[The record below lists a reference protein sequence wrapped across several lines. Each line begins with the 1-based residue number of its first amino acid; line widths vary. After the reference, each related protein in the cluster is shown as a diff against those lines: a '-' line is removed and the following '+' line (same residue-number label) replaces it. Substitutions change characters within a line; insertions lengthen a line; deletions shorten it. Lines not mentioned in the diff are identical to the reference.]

1 MLRRSVQAFR
11 RRRAPFVY
19 VSAAATSAVTAYY
32 VLSAPTANADAP
44 ESDIGARKLHA
55 RWDPPTRAQM
65 IDALQTGKRPATGS
79 IMRIGEVDDVNDEYD
94 LLVIG
99 GGATGAGVAVDAAT
113 RGLKVALI
121 ERDDFSS
128 GTSSKSTKL
137 VHGGVR
143 YLQKAVFELDYEQY
157 KLVREALHER
167 RVFLHT
173 APYLSHSL
181 PIMLPLYKYWQV
193 PYYYAGCKMY
203 DILAGSQNMESSYL
217 MSSGKA
223 IEAFPMLKKEGL
235 VGAVVYYDGQHND
248 SRMNVALLMTAVL
261 HGAVAA
267 NHVSLTALKKDSS
280 GKIIGGSVKDELT
293 GKEWDVKAKGVI
305 NATGP
310 FTDAI
315 LQMDAAS
322 APGAASDAAANLKP
336 IVSPSSGVHVTLPN
350 YYSPRKMGL
359 LDPSTS
365 DGRVLFFLPWQ
376 GNTIAGTTDSP
387 STVEAEPKPK
397 EEDIRW
403 ILEEV
408 RRYLS
413 PDIKVRRGDVL
424 SAWSGIRP
432 LVRDPAAK
440 STEGLVRNHMI
451 NVSDSGLVTIAGGK
465 WTTYRAM
472 AEETVDCAVKTFG
485 LGAKAGP
492 CVTERVRL
500 VGSDY
505 WSKNMFIGLIQ
516 RYGLET
522 DVAKH
527 LSDNYG
533 DRAFAVCELAE
544 PTGMNWPLHGK
555 RLAPAYPFIEAEI
568 RYAVHHEY
576 AQTATD
582 FLARRSRLAF
592 LNAQAA
598 LDALPR
604 VVEIM
609 GAELG
614 WDVKRRKQE
623 IERTAAFLV
632 SMGLFSA
639 PEQVKSLGAG
649 VGALGIGSG
658 ASAGSEGIAKKVWS
672 AVSGGSRGQLPPK
685 APGSGT
691 RETRAV
697 FSSDELQALRRAFIE
712 HSSTTSPPS
721 SSASSTS
728 SATLPL
734 SALREIVHSLPSY
747 AAVRDQDIAR
757 ALEETAFQNGFN
769 VKGLSRFGEN
779 QHSSKE
785 TVAVGLSYEDFLDV
799 VASVKEV
806 SLTPESVQAGHTQR
820 RRIPVER
827 SGGGV

>member
-1 MLRRSVQAFR
+1 MLRRSAQAFR
-11 RRRAPFVY
+11 SRRALY
-19 VSAAATSAVTAYY
+19 ASAAATSVTAYY
-32 VLSAPTANADAP
+32 VLSGQTANADAP
-44 ESDIGARKLHA
+44 ESDIGSRKLPA
-55 RWDPPTRAQM
+55 RWDPPTRTQM
-65 IDALQTGKRPATGS
+65 INALQSGKRAGGS
-79 IMRIGEVDDVNDEYD
+79 VMRINEGEDLSDEYD
-94 LLVIG
+94 LLIVG

-173 APYLSHSL
+173 APYLSHAL

-203 DILAGSQNMESSYL
+203 DVLAGSQNMESSYL
-217 MSSGKA
+217 MSAGRA
-223 IEAFPMLKKEGL
+223 VEVFPMLKKEGL

-248 SRMNVALLMTAVL
+248 SRMNVALVMTAVL
-261 HGAVAA
+261 HGAVVA
-267 NHVSLTALKKDSS
+267 NHVSLTGLRKNAS

-293 GKEWDVKAKGVI
+293 GKEWNVKAKGVI

-322 APGAASDAAANLKP
+322 APGAAPDAAEKLMP
-336 IVSPSSGVHVTLPN
+336 IVSPSSGVHITLPN

-387 STVEAEPKPK
+387 SPVEIEPKPK

-424 SAWSGIRP
+424 SAWSGLRP

-451 NVSDSGLVTIAGGK
+451 NVSESGLVTIAGGK

-472 AEETVDCAVKTFG
+472 AEETVDRAIETFG

-492 CVTERVRL
+492 CVTEKVRL

-505 WSKNMFIGLIQ
+505 WTKNMFIGLIQ

-527 LSDNYG
+527 LASNYG
-533 DRAFAVCELAE
+533 DRAYAVCELAE
-544 PTGMNWPLHGK
+544 PTGQTWPLHGK

-568 RYAVHHEY
+568 RYAVHNEY

-592 LNAQAA
+592 LNAQAT
-598 LDALPR
+598 LDVLPR

-609 GAELG
+609 GAELK
-614 WDVKRRKQE
+614 WDAKRRKQE
-623 IERTAAFLV
+623 IERTATYLV
-632 SMGLFSA
+632 SMGLFNA
-639 PEQVKSLGAG
+639 PEQIKGLGAG
-649 VGALGIGSG
+649 VGALGIGAG
-658 ASAGSEGIAKKVWS
+658 ASAGSGGIAQKVWS
-672 AVSGGSRGQLPPK
+672 SLTGKSAQS
-685 APGSGT
+685 PGSGT
-691 RETRAV
+691 RGTRAM
-697 FSSDELQALRRAFIE
+697 FSADELQALRRSFIE
-712 HSSTTSPPS
+712 RSSSTSPPS
-721 SSASSTS
+721 STAKSTS

-734 SALREIVHSLPSY
+734 SALHEIVHSLPSFS
-747 AAVRDQDIAR
+747 AVRDEDITR
-757 ALEETAFQNGFN
+757 ALEETAFQNGFS
-769 VKGLSRFGEN
+769 VKGRSGFAEDQR
-779 QHSSKE
+779 SDKD
-785 TVAVGLSYEDFLDV
+785 TAAVGLSYEDFLDV

>member
-1 MLRRSVQAFR
+1 MLRRSVQTFR
-11 RRRAPFVY
+11 QRRIPLYA
-19 VSAAATSAVTAYY
+19 SAVATSAVTAYY
-32 VLSAPTANADAP
+32 ILSAPTANADAP
-44 ESDIGARKLHA
+44 ESDIGARKLPA

-65 IDALQTGKRPATGS
+65 INALQTGKRPATGG
-79 IMRIGEVDDVNDEYD
+79 IMRIGEVDDVSDEYD
-94 LLVIG
+94 LLIVG

-203 DILAGSQNMESSYL
+203 DVLAGSQNMESSYL

-223 IEAFPMLKKEGL
+223 LEVFPMLKKEGL

-293 GKEWDVKAKGVI
+293 GKEWNIKAKGVI

-310 FTDAI
+310 FTDGI

-322 APGAASDAAANLKP
+322 APGAAPDAAANLKP

-472 AEETVDCAVKTFG
+472 AEETVDCAIKTFG

-505 WSKNMFIGLIQ
+505 WTKNMFIGLVQ

-527 LSDNYG
+527 LASNYG
-533 DRAFAVCELAE
+533 DRAYAVCEFAE
-544 PTGMNWPLHGK
+544 PTGVTWPLHGR

-568 RYAVHHEY
+568 RYAVHNEY
-576 AQTATD
+576 AQTAAD

-614 WDVKRRKQE
+614 WDAKRRKQE
-623 IERTAAFLV
+623 IERTASFLV

-639 PEQVKSLGAG
+639 PEQVKGLGAG
-649 VGALGIGSG
+649 LGAVVGIGSG
-658 ASAGSEGIAKKVWS
+658 ATADSKGIAKKVWS
-672 AVSGGSRGQLPPK
+672 SIAGGASGQAGAN

-691 RETRAV
+691 RGTRAV
-697 FSSDELQALRRAFIE
+697 FSSDELKALRRAFIE
-712 HSSTTSPPS
+712 RSSTTSPPS
-721 SSASSTS
+721 SSASSTF

-734 SALREIVHSLPSY
+734 SALHEIVHSIPSY
-747 AAVRDQDIAR
+747 SAVREQDITR
-757 ALEETAFQNGFN
+757 ALEETAFQNGFS
-769 VKGLSRFGEN
+769 VKGLSNFGEDQRSN
-779 QHSSKE
+779 KD